1 MALFNPCMKFYFFG
15 PNVFIWSANKVPFR
29 DFIQNMSQALS
40 MCLSKWINVIISK
53 IPHPIFCFCFCF
65 CIGTYESLKRLE
77 GKTGEVQSCKI
88 TVFAQWSW
96 VGVITISTFIV
107 YIDMEVCVSRKHI
120 MHPTHGISKTFGQ
133 EGSKIGNTFV
143 IEGIVSYIWNK
154 SNVWSA

>member
-1 MALFNPCMKFYFFG
+1 
-15 PNVFIWSANKVPFR
+15 
-29 DFIQNMSQALS
+29 MSLMVGNQQPKEEEEKNRGAHNIFKILS
-40 MCLSKWINVIISK
+40 NMCLVLIWWFFCKRGRIHQKWFYILFKKCPFENFFEWMGWPCPVSTGHQETLTGILFFFWF
-53 IPHPIFCFCFCF
+53 P
-65 CIGTYESLKRLE
+65 SLKRLE

-133 EGSKIGNTFV
+133 EGSK
-143 IEGIVSYIWNK
+143 
-154 SNVWSA
+154 